1 MTDGFK
7 PLPTAI
13 EIANQY
19 VDSNSTHPLA
29 SVEGT
34 EWHQVFDVLD
44 PYIAPREELEELH
57 RSAPNRRAQD
67 WLTGIMDTRKMFAF
81 VTGRPF

>member
-13 EIANQY
+13 EIAEESKAKEG
-19 VDSNSTHPLA
+19 VHPLA

-34 EWHQVFDVLD
+34 DWHHEFELID
-44 PYIAPREELEELH
+44 PFIATRTELEEL
-57 RSAPNRRAQD
+57 
-67 WLTGIMDTRKMFAF
+67 
-81 VTGRPF
+81 GRPPPIAAPRTG

>member
-13 EIANQY
+13 DIAQ
-19 VDSNSTHPLA
+19 DSQEKEGIHPLA

-34 EWHQVFDVLD
+34 EWHQVFDLLD
-44 PYIAPREELEELH
+44 PFIAARAELEEMW
-57 RSAPNRRAQD
+57 RTAPNRRAQD
-67 WLTGIMDTRKMFAF
+67 WLTGIMDYRKMLAA
-81 VTGRPF
+81 VTGNPF

>member
-13 EIANQY
+13 EIAEESKDKEG
-19 VDSNSTHPLA
+19 VHPLA

-34 EWHQVFDVLD
+34 DWHHEFELID
-44 PYIAPREELEELH
+44 PFIATRTELEELWQT
-57 RSAPNRRAQD
+57 APNRRAQD
-67 WLTGIMDTRKMFAF
+67 WLTGIMDTRKMYAV
-81 VTGRPF
+81 VTGSPF

>member
-7 PLPTAI
+7 SLPTAI
-13 EIANQY
+13 DIADASSEQG
-19 VDSNSTHPLA
+19 SQHPLA

-34 EWHQVFDVLD
+34 DWHQVFDVLD
-44 PYIAPREELEELH
+44 PFIASRDELEELH

-67 WLTGIMDTRKMFAF
+67 WLTGIMDTRKMYSV
-81 VTGRPF
+81 VTGIPF